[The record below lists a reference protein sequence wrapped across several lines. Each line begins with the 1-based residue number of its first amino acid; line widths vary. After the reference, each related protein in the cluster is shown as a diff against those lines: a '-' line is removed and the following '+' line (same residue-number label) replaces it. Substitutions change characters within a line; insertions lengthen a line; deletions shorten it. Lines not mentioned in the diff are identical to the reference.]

1 MRPYMCHA
9 HKESKAKEYL
19 PYKLEIMNREQKERL
34 PYIVPRCTVIPVQ
47 NDNLLQAVSGQHEHI
62 GQGGSF
68 GNAKRGSDEE
78 WEEASPESLTPN
90 PSPKGEGSDYPSYNA
105 WEE

>member
-1 MRPYMCHA
+1 MRHA
-9 HKESKAKEYL
+9 RNETRKAIQYS

-34 PYIVPRCTVIPVQ
+34 HYIAPRCTVIPMQ

-62 GQGGSF
+62 GQGGTF